1 PSHLFHLFH
10 LISLHLCLSFSF
22 FFLALLLVIHSLI
35 TPCSTASLIAELS
48 FSPHITLTPSF
59 SCPHPLSFLH
69 HLPRSHLSSPS
80 LSLSLTCPFLPPPP
94 IATAA
99 PASLSPPARCAQ
111 LYVHN
116 RQL

>member
-80 LSLSLTCPFLPPPP
+80 LSLSLLL
-94 IATAA
+94 
-99 PASLSPPARCAQ
+99 SLFSGLLCSALLNGGLLRECSI
-111 LYVHN
+111 
-116 RQL
+116 